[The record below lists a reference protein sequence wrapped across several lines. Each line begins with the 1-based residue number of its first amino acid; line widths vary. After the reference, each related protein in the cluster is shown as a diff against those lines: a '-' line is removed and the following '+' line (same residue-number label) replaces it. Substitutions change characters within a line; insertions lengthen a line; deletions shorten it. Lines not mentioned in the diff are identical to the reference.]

1 MFSGLLVS
9 DCLLPCSRTSVK
21 VKRGPSGNRHG
32 HSALWLTFNEEVR
45 VKKTSVDRFSFME
58 TLNMLGS
65 NLGLWPGLGLLQ
77 LLEWSVGVVTG
88 ARLLGLLR
96 GKGGEN

>member
-1 MFSGLLVS
+1 M
-9 DCLLPCSRTSVK
+9 
-21 VKRGPSGNRHG
+21 
-32 HSALWLTFNEEVR
+32 
-45 VKKTSVDRFSFME
+45 KKTSVDRFSFME